1 MVDEYFSDKIKKA
14 SDELINVRRDIS
26 EQKEKAGN
34 KEVKSIT
41 VVKRIEKLVIVCTR
55 AMSFNHY
62 PILLF
67 IADYYGNLIP

>member
-1 MVDEYFSDKIKKA
+1 MLTHSF
-14 SDELINVRRDIS
+14 LITLFR
-26 EQKEKAGN
+26 
-34 KEVKSIT
+34 VKT
-41 VVKRIEKLVIVCTR
+41 IEKLVIVCIR